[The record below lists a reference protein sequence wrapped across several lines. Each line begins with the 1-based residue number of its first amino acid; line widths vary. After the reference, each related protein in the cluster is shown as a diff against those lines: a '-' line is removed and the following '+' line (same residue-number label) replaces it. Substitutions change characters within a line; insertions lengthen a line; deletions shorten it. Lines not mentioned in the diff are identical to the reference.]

1 MSETATVPEARSLL
15 THSQRVCRLF
25 REAADGRSGESF
37 NLFRILGVERLEVS
51 THSAI
56 LRELLDPRGSHGQG
70 AVFLRRFVEVL
81 ELPAFDYE
89 QGRVDAEYG
98 IGSVTKTSGGRLDL
112 RISDGIGPRIII
124 ENKIDA
130 GEQADWVT
138 RYLDH
143 APGATLVFLTLGA
156 NEPTNIPGTGR
167 PERLVCISYGSQIL
181 DWLFECRKE
190 AVNAPVVRE
199 SLSQYIALVRKLT
212 QQNPESPMNA
222 ELVKAAT
229 QSGEAL
235 NAYFA
240 LRNVERDVRKEMI
253 GRFQTALAE
262 KAKCRGLVFGGE
274 EHCDYSGRYS
284 GFEFTS
290 DSLNRLPVKIRFE
303 FDRGNYQAFCFGFA
317 DGGKLS
323 PEQRAKLAEVFA
335 ASFGK
340 PTTSPTW
347 PAYVEW
353 APPSGN
359 WNDGSA
365 FVAMLSGALVRDVM
379 AVVDRLLEVVKEFS
393 HTKVPPQTE
402 F

>member
-1 MSETATVPEARSLL
+1 MSEAATVPEARSLL
-15 THSQRVCRLF
+15 THSQRVCLLF
-25 REAADGRSGESF
+25 REAADGRSGEHF

-81 ELPAFDYE
+81 ELPTFDYE
-89 QGRVDAEYG
+89 QGRVEAEYG
-98 IGSVTKTSGGRLDL
+98 IGSVTETSGGRLDL
-112 RISDGIGPRIII
+112 RISDGTGPRIII

-130 GEQADWVT
+130 VEQAGWVT

-143 APGATLVFLTLGA
+143 APSATLVYLTLRA
-156 NEPTNIPGTGR
+156 DEPTNIPGIGR
-167 PERLVCISYGSQIL
+167 PERLACISYGSQIL

-190 AVNAPVVRE
+190 AVSAPVVRE

-229 QSGEAL
+229 QSVEAL

-240 LRNVERDVRKEMI
+240 LRNVERDIRKEMI
-253 GRFQTALAE
+253 GRFQTALSSEAGT
-262 KAKCRGLVFGGE
+262 RGLVFQGE
-274 EHCDYSGRYS
+274 PSCDYSGKYS
-284 GFEFTS
+284 GFKFMSEGM
-290 DSLNRLPVKIRFE
+290 DRLSLKICFE
-303 FDRGNYQAFCFGFA
+303 FDRGNYQAFDFGLV
-317 DGGKLS
+317 DEGKLP
-323 PEQRAKLAEVFA
+323 PEQRAKVAELFA
-335 ASFGK
+335 ARFGK
-340 PTTSPTW
+340 PTTSQTW

-353 APPSGN
+353 TPPSGN

-365 FVAMLSGALVRDVM
+365 FVAMQTGALVRDVM
-379 AVVDRLLEVVKEFS
+379 SVVDAQLEVVKKFAHENLPS
-393 HTKVPPQTE
+393 QTE

>member
-1 MSETATVPEARSLL
+1 MNEAATVQEARSLL

-98 IGSVTKTSGGRLDL
+98 IGSVTETSGGRLDL
-112 RISDGIGPRIII
+112 RISDGTGPRIII

-143 APGATLVFLTLGA
+143 APSATLVFLTLRG
-156 NEPTNIPGTGR
+156 NEPSNIPTSGR
-167 PERLVCISYGSQIL
+167 PKRLECIAYQSQIL
-181 DWLFECRKE
+181 DWLLECRKE
-190 AVNAPVVRE
+190 AAMAPIVRE

-229 QSGEAL
+229 QSVEAL
-235 NAYFA
+235 DAYFA

-253 GRFQTALAE
+253 GRFQMALAE
-262 KAKCRGLVFGGE
+262 EAQCRGLVFEGE
-274 EHCDYSGRYS
+274 PDCDYSGKYAAFDFS
-284 GFEFTS
+284 G
-290 DSLNRLPVKIRFE
+290 DQLRQLGLLIRFE
-303 FDRGNYQAFCFGFA
+303 FDRSNYQGFCHGLV
-317 DGGKLS
+317 DEGKLP
-323 PEQRAKLAEVFA
+323 PEQRAKLGELFA
-335 ASFGK
+335 TRFSK
-340 PTTSPTW
+340 PSTSQTW

-353 APPSGN
+353 TPPSGN

-365 FVAMLSGALVRDVM
+365 FVAMQTGALVRDVM
-379 AVVDRLLEVVKEFS
+379 AVVDAQLEVVKAFS

>member
-25 REAADGRSGESF
+25 REAADGRSGEHF

-70 AVFLRRFVEVL
+70 SVFLRRFVEVL

-112 RISDGIGPRIII
+112 RISDGTGPRIII

-130 GEQADWVT
+130 VEQADWVT

-143 APGATLVFLTLGA
+143 APRATLVYLTRRGD
-156 NEPTNIPGTGR
+156 EPTNIPGTGR
-167 PERLVCISYGSQIL
+167 PERLACISYGSQIL

-190 AVNAPVVRE
+190 AVSAPVVRE

-240 LRNVERDVRKEMI
+240 LRNVERDVRK
-253 GRFQTALAE
+253 R
-262 KAKCRGLVFGGE
+262 
-274 EHCDYSGRYS
+274 
-284 GFEFTS
+284 
-290 DSLNRLPVKIRFE
+290 
-303 FDRGNYQAFCFGFA
+303 
-317 DGGKLS
+317 
-323 PEQRAKLAEVFA
+323 
-335 ASFGK
+335 
-340 PTTSPTW
+340 
-347 PAYVEW
+347 
-353 APPSGN
+353 
-359 WNDGSA
+359 
-365 FVAMLSGALVRDVM
+365 
-379 AVVDRLLEVVKEFS
+379 
-393 HTKVPPQTE
+393 
-402 F
+402 